1 MAKKEEKE
9 VIVDVGEVYSKSEEF
24 VNDNANNIM
33 LVVGGLVIIVCLFVG
48 YDRFYAGPLEEEAA
62 TDMFQAEQYFGKDS
76 FNLALNGDGNSSGFL
91 DIIDE
96 YGSTDAGN
104 LANYY
109 AGICYLKMK
118 SYDEAIEYLEDY
130 SGSGILEP
138 TALGAL
144 GDAYAESGD
153 LDKALSKYESA
164 AKAYENEFTSPIFL
178 FKAGLAAEQ
187 LGEYEKAVRHYSRL
201 KEDYANTNEGRNA
214 AKYLARAEA
223 HLN

>member
-1 MAKKEEKE
+1 MAKKDEKE
-9 VIVDVGEVYSKSEEF
+9 VIVDVEEVYSKSEEF

-33 LVVGGLVIIVCLFVG
+33 LAVGGLVIIICLVVG
-48 YDRFYAGPLEEEAA
+48 YDRFYATPLEDEAA
-62 TDMFQAEQYFGKDS
+62 AEMFQAEQYFAKDS

-91 DIIDE
+91 DIIDS

-104 LANYY
+104 ISNYY
-109 AGICYLKMK
+109 AGVCYLKMK
-118 SYDEAIEYLEDY
+118 SYEDAIDHLQDY

-153 LDKALSKYESA
+153 LDKALSQYEA
-164 AKAYENEFTSPIFL
+164 ASKAYENEFTSPIFL
-178 FKAGLAAEQ
+178 YKAGLAAEE
-187 LGEYEKAVRHYSRL
+187 LGEFEKAVRHYSKL
-201 KEDYANTNEGRNA
+201 KEDYASTTEGRNA

-223 HLN
+223 KLN